1 MAKKIRI
8 RHDLLSKS
16 DYSRRYGIA
25 RPTIDAMIERGEI
38 KVERISGIDYV
49 SIKDKLKATV
59 NEQ

>member
-1 MAKKIRI
+1 MAKRIRI

-16 DYSRRYGIA
+16 DYSRRYGVT

-49 SIKDKLKATV
+49 SIKDKLKSEA
-59 NEQ
+59 NA